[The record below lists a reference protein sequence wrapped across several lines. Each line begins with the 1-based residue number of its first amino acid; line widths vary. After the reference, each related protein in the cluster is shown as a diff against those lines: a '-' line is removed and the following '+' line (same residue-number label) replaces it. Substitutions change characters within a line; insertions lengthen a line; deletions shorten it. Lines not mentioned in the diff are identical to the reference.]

1 MGSSRYKR
9 QPMKGSNIS
18 DLELLLQKT
27 TDNRQQLPDWEVSV
41 TNDNGHKEVT
51 HLNGNLPLQKTT
63 DERQ

>member
-1 MGSSRYKR
+1 
-9 QPMKGSNIS
+9 MKGSNIS

-41 TNDNGHKEVT
+41 TNDNGYKEVT